1 MLLIQRQIQD
11 FPLGAQSPKGG
22 EGGGGA
28 KLLSGQ
34 KFPENFMKIK
44 KKLDRESS
52 VDASKFYYVDPPL
65 LL

>member
-1 MLLIQRQIQD
+1 MFFLLTQGEYFILVTCIGMLLIQRQIQD

-34 KFPENFMKIK
+34 KFPE
-44 KKLDRESS
+44 KLHED
-52 VDASKFYYVDPPL
+52 
-65 LL
+65 